1 MWEAMAAA
9 GLASVMMLTLALA
22 GTANSA
28 DITFAP
34 YASNQFTAG
43 CLGNLGLCDF
53 GGLMY
58 QPALS
63 RFIVDANVG
72 PIVAGKLYTFPAAG
86 GVNSATAFAQSTGI
100 ADLTS
105 LFETNIV
112 FSTGLGGFNNND
124 VFVSAGCKIY
134 DIAPDGSS
142 ATLLATVP
150 GGFTKYVGLVMDTTV
165 NNPPFN
171 NNLVA
176 VTPDGNAFTITSA
189 GVVTLVGNFGVVEG
203 ESPMGT
209 PPPGTNAGF
218 EQPVIIPP
226 SQSSPIAGQLV
237 VAAEQNDVVLAMSK
251 AGVVTTVASTATGL
265 PTFFGS
271 PQFGME
277 TLLLLPPTIGTAGV
291 PDGLFT
297 IQSGDNILYNAPS
310 SQFTGL
316 QNRLI
321 TGSEFSDVW
330 VDMDIS
336 VNPAVV
342 TTHTLD
348 LNGLPLGTDNLIEQQ
363 WVFVNAPVA
372 CTDTSL
378 TWGYWKNHT
387 GSGSPRQDP
396 AYKKLSST
404 CPAVGGVGA
413 VSLDGDCD
421 NASDSFKPTVITCA
435 KKATCGA
442 QSADALF
449 AGGNGGKVNCSGK
462 CVTLFAAQ
470 LLAAEMNVVGNPAL
484 GGAIYVNPADPQFSG
499 QTLSQVLSELES
511 SFDVFVD
518 GGAISCGGVSGS
530 FSGCQNTLDAI
541 NNSSESTHTLNCGGG

>member
-1 MWEAMAAA
+1 MSIPKRSTKRMWEAMAAA

-43 CLGNLGLCDF
+43 CMGNLGLCDF

-310 SQFTGL
+310 SQFTAL
-316 QNRLI
+316 PNHLI

-330 VDMDIS
+330 VDLDIS

-363 WVFVNAPVA
+363 WVFVNAPA
-372 CTDTSL
+372 ICTDYADL
-378 TWGYWKNHT
+378 GLLEEPHWFWFAET
-387 GSGSPRQDP
+387 GSCLQEAQLDMPGSWRSRSGVARWRLRQCQRFFQ
-396 AYKKLSST
+396 A
-404 CPAVGGVGA
+404 
-413 VSLDGDCD
+413 DCD
-421 NASDSFKPTVITCA
+421 HLREEGHLRSAERRRVVRGRERRQGELLREVRDSVRGTVA
-435 KKATCGA
+435 RGR
-442 QSADALF
+442 DER
-449 AGGNGGKVNCSGK
+449 GG
-462 CVTLFAAQ
+462 
-470 LLAAEMNVVGNPAL
+470 
-484 GGAIYVNPADPQFSG
+484 
-499 QTLSQVLSELES
+499 
-511 SFDVFVD
+511 
-518 GGAISCGGVSGS
+518 
-530 FSGCQNTLDAI
+530 
-541 NNSSESTHTLNCGGG
+541 